1 MITVFG
7 SINVD
12 FVTRV
17 DHIPAAGETVLGP
30 DYQVFAGGKG
40 GNQAL
45 AAARAG
51 AQVRMVG
58 AVGDDPFAPIGT
70 AQLSHAGVDLDGLVR
85 AQAPTGAAFIAVSA
99 EGENAIV
106 VASGANRAA
115 SARQIETRSFGPHD
129 LLLVQRELND
139 QETCN
144 AMRHAKAHGARVIL
158 NAAPA
163 HGMTRDWLAYLDYLI
178 VNEGE
183 IVDLGSILGLSQQD
197 PDALAQQIAADHK
210 ITVVVTLGREG
221 CISWSDGI
229 RRALPALSVSVV
241 DTTAAG
247 DSFCGAFAA
256 ALDQGMGLTGA
267 LQHGIA
273 AGSLAC
279 QTLGAQSSIPDKEA
293 ITNALAGH
301 FI

>member
-17 DHIPAAGETVLGP
+17 DHIPAKGETVLGP

-51 AQVRMVG
+51 GQVPMVG
-58 AVGDDPFAPIGT
+58 AVGHDPFAPLGT
-70 AQLSHAGVDLDGLVR
+70 VLLEQAGVDLTHLAACD
-85 AQAPTGAAFIAVSA
+85 APTGAAFIAVSA
-99 EGENAIV
+99 QGDNAIV
-106 VASGANRAA
+106 VASGANRRARA
-115 SARQIETRSFGPHD
+115 SQLEALSFSAKEY
-129 LLLVQRELND
+129 LLVQRELD
-139 QETCN
+139 DHETKT
-144 AMRHAKAHGARVIL
+144 AMALAKARGVRVIL
-158 NAAPA
+158 NSAPA
-163 HGMTRDWLAYLDYLI
+163 HGMTKDWMPYLDILI
-178 VNEGE
+178 ANEGE
-183 IVDLGSILGLSQQD
+183 IADLGQILGLPTAS
-197 PDALAQQIAADHK
+197 PDTLAQLLAAAYD
-210 ITVVVTLGREG
+210 ITVIVTLGADG
-221 CISWSDGI
+221 VICWSDGI
-229 RRALPALSVSVV
+229 RRALPALAVTVI

-256 ALDQGMGLTGA
+256 ALDRGLGLTGA
-267 LQHGIA
+267 LQQGVA

-279 QTLGAQSSIPDKEA
+279 QTLGAQSSIPDQAA
-293 ITNALAGH
+293 IEKALAGQ

>member
-12 FVTRV
+12 FVTRIA
-17 DHIPAAGETVLGP
+17 HIPAAGETVLGP

-51 AQVRMVG
+51 ASVRMIG
-58 AVGDDPFAPIGT
+58 AVGDDPFASIGT
-70 AQLSHAGVDLDGLVR
+70 TLLEQAHVDLSHLAR
-85 AQAPTGAAFIAVSA
+85 HSAPTGAAFIAVSDA
-99 EGENAIV
+99 GENAIV
-106 VASGANRAA
+106 VASGANRLAKAA
-115 SARQIETRSFGPHD
+115 QLDALAFGKND
-129 LLLVQRELND
+129 ILLVQRELD
-139 QETCN
+139 DHETMAAMN
-144 AMRHAKAHGARVIL
+144 AAKSRGARVIL

-163 HGMTRDWLAYLDYLI
+163 HGMTHDWLAALDILI
-178 VNEGE
+178 ANEGE
-183 IVDLGSILGLSQQD
+183 IAD
-197 PDALAQQIAADHK
+197 LAQILAIASATPDDIAQTIAARFM
-210 ITVVVTLGREG
+210 ITVIVTLGAEG

-229 RRALPALSVSVV
+229 RRVIPALPVRVI

-256 ALDQGMGLTGA
+256 ALNRGLGLTGA

-279 QTLGAQSSIPDKEA
+279 QTLGAQTSIPDKAA
-293 ITNALAGH
+293 IEKALEGR

>member
-51 AQVRMVG
+51 ASVRMVG
-58 AVGDDPFAPIGT
+58 AVGHDPFATIGT
-70 AQLSHAGVDLDGLVR
+70 ALLKQAQIDLSPLTHHT
-85 AQAPTGAAFIAVSA
+85 APTGAAFIAVSA
-99 EGENAIV
+99 TGENAIV
-106 VASGANRAA
+106 VASGANQLAKA
-115 SARQIETRSFGPHD
+115 EQLEKLTFGPRD
-129 LLLVQRELND
+129 VLLVQRELND
-139 QETCN
+139 DETLA
-144 AMRHAKAHGARVIL
+144 AMSFAKAHGARVIL

-163 HGMTRDWLAYLDYLI
+163 HGLTADWLSALDIVI
-178 VNEGE
+178 VNEVE
-183 IVDLGSILGLSQQD
+183 IADLAKIFLWPLTS
-197 PDALAQQIAADHK
+197 PDDIAEK
-210 ITVVVTLGREG
+210 ISTQYSITVIVTLGAEG

-229 RRALPALSVSVV
+229 RRTIPSLPVKVV

-256 ALDQGMGLTGA
+256 ALDRGLGLTGA
-267 LQHGIA
+267 LQHGAA

-279 QTLGAQSSIPDKEA
+279 QTLGAQSSIPDKDSIEK
-293 ITNALAGH
+293 ALEGQV
-301 FI
+301 I

>member
-7 SINVD
+7 SVNVD

-30 DYQVFAGGKG
+30 DYQVCAGGKG

-51 AQVRMVG
+51 ASVRMVG
-58 AVGDDPFAPIGT
+58 AVGADPFASIGT
-70 AQLSHAGVDLDGLVR
+70 AQLSAAGVDVSGLIP
-85 AQAPTGAAFIAVSA
+85 AQSPTGAAFIAVSSS
-99 EGENAIV
+99 GDNAIV

-115 SARQIETRSFGPHD
+115 KARQIETLSFAPQD
-129 LLLVQRELND
+129 LLLVQRELDDN
-139 QETCN
+139 ETCK
-144 AMRHAKAHGARVIL
+144 AMRYAKAQGARVIL

-163 HGMTRDWLAYLDYLI
+163 HGMTREWLTCLDCLI

-183 IVDLGSILGLSQQD
+183 IADLGAILALPQHD
-197 PDALAQQIAADHK
+197 PDSLAQQISADYA
-210 ITVVVTLGREG
+210 ITVIVTLGPEG
-221 CISWSDGI
+221 CIAWSDGI
-229 RRALPALSVSVV
+229 RRQIPALSVAVV

-256 ALDQGMGLTGA
+256 ALDQGLGLTGA

-279 QTLGAQSSIPDKEA
+279 QTLGAQSSIPDKAA
-293 ITNALAGH
+293 IKTALAGS
-301 FI
+301 FV

>member
-17 DHIPAAGETVLGP
+17 DHIPATGETVLGP

-51 AQVRMVG
+51 ATVRMIG
-58 AVGDDPFAPIGT
+58 AVGDDPFADIGT
-70 AQLSHAGVDLDGLVR
+70 AQLKAAGVDLHGLAR
-85 AQAPTGAAFIAVSA
+85 HAAPTGAAFIAVSA

-106 VASGANRAA
+106 VASGANRLANA
-115 SARQIETRSFGPHD
+115 SQIETLAFGKTD
-129 LLLVQRELND
+129 LLLVQRELD
-139 QETCN
+139 DTQTLN
-144 AMRHAKAHGARVIL
+144 AMAHAKKQGARVIL

-163 HGMTRDWLAYLDYLI
+163 HGMTADWLSCLDILI
-178 VNEGE
+178 LNEGE
-183 IVDLGSILGLSQQD
+183 IADLGHILSLPETD
-197 PDALAQQIAADHK
+197 PDTLAHHIAQQAG
-210 ITVVVTLGREG
+210 ITVIVTLGPDG
-221 CISWSDGI
+221 CIGWSDGI
-229 RRALPALSVSVV
+229 RRALPALPVSVV

-256 ALDQGMGLTGA
+256 ALDQGLGLTGA

-279 QTLGAQSSIPDKEA
+279 ETLGAQSSIPDRQA
-293 ITNALAGH
+293 IKTALAGQ
-301 FI
+301 FV

>member
-17 DHIPAAGETVLGP
+17 AHIPAAGETVLGP

-51 AQVRMVG
+51 ASVRMVG
-58 AVGDDPFAPIGT
+58 AVGDDPFAVIGT
-70 AQLSHAGVDLDGLVR
+70 SLLEQAGVDLSDLVR
-85 AQAPTGAAFIAVSA
+85 HAAPTGAAFIAVSEA
-99 EGENAIV
+99 GENAIV
-106 VASGANRAA
+106 VASGANRLAKAA
-115 SARQIETRSFGPHD
+115 QLEKLTFSKTDIV
-129 LLLVQRELND
+129 LVQRELND
-139 QETCN
+139 HETCA
-144 AMRHAKAHGARVIL
+144 AMAFAKAQGARVIL

-163 HGMTRDWLAYLDYLI
+163 NGMTQDWLTALDILI
-178 VNEGE
+178 ANEGE
-183 IVDLGSILGLSQQD
+183 IADLAKVLSLPSD
-197 PDALAQQIAADHK
+197 SPDDIAQNISNRFS
-210 ITVVVTLGREG
+210 ITVIVTLGPDG
-221 CISWSDGI
+221 CIGWSDGI
-229 RRALPALSVSVV
+229 RRVIPALHINVI

-256 ALDQGMGLTGA
+256 ALDMGLGLTGA

-279 QTLGAQSSIPDKEA
+279 QTLGAQTSIPYKAA
-293 ITNALAGH
+293 IEKALEGQ